1 MAGCSKKM
9 PTNNRWAS
17 EALISK
23 EVSDAEVDSALKDL
37 DETNF
42 VVCLTFYKLFKNKD
56 QLPKNKVHEII
67 EQIKVEYLNHLEDI
81 LEKPLYSSSGTIVT
95 I

>member
-1 MAGCSKKM
+1 MAGCSQKM
-9 PTNNRWAS
+9 PTNNRWARK
-17 EALISK
+17 ALISK
-23 EVSDAEVDSALKDL
+23 EVSDAEVASALKDL

-42 VVCLTFYKLFKNKD
+42 VACLTFYKLFKNKD
-56 QLPKNKVHEII
+56 QLPKDKVQEII
-67 EQIKVEYLNHLEDI
+67 TQIKVEYLNHLEEI

>member
-17 EALISK
+17 KALISK

-42 VVCLTFYKLFKNKD
+42 IACLTFYKLFKNKD
-56 QLPKNKVHEII
+56 QVPENKVQEII
-67 EQIKVEYLNHLEDI
+67 EQIKVEYLNHLEDL